1 MGSESLTDTDD
12 ALASQVAV
20 NTDNI
25 SRLFGE
31 QEKLRDRLHSVEADR
46 ATVLLLAQKVDNL
59 ARDLPTMV
67 ERAAETAAEKVAEAD
82 TPASRTPSLCRRRS
96 WSTCTPHSLYR
107 AYRRGF
113 AEGRRHREQRLVSDQ
128 PNESGERDK

>member
-1 MGSESLTDTDD
+1 MELESLTDTDE

-31 QEKLRDRLHSVEADR
+31 QERLRERLHSLESDR

-59 ARDLPTMV
+59 ARDLPGMV
-67 ERAAETAAEKVAEAD
+67 ERAAEAAAEKVS
-82 TPASRTPSLCRRRS
+82 ASRLNDWRT
-96 WSTCTPHSLYR
+96 Y
-107 AYRRGF
+107 A
-113 AEGRRHREQRLVSDQ
+113 ALVS
-128 PNESGERDK
+128 SLVAVVTLAYLVFH

>member
-1 MGSESLTDTDD
+1 LPGIPSTMGLERLTDTDE

-31 QEKLRDRLHSVEADR
+31 QERLRERLHSLESDR

-59 ARDLPTMV
+59 ARDLPGMV
-67 ERAAETAAEKVAEAD
+67 ERAAEAAAEKVAAD
-82 TPASRTPSLCRRRS
+82 RYGDWRTYAALLSSLV
-96 WSTCTPHSLYR
+96 
-107 AYRRGF
+107 AVAGF
-113 AEGRRHREQRLVSDQ
+113 GYLAFH
-128 PNESGERDK
+128 

>member
-1 MGSESLTDTDD
+1 MELESLTDTDE

-31 QEKLRDRLHSVEADR
+31 QERLRERLHSVESDR

-59 ARDLPTMV
+59 AVSLPQMV
-67 ERAAETAAEKVAEAD
+67 ERAAEKTAEKVQAARQND
-82 TPASRTPSLCRRRS
+82 WRTWTAVLAS
-96 WSTCTPHSLYR
+96 
-107 AYRRGF
+107 
-113 AEGRRHREQRLVSDQ
+113 LVSLA
-128 PNESGERDK
+128 GFI

>member
-1 MGSESLTDTDD
+1 MELESLTDTDE

-31 QEKLRDRLHSVEADR
+31 QERLREKIHTLESDR

-59 ARDLPTMV
+59 ARELPIMV
-67 ERAAETAAEKVAEAD
+67 ERAAEKTAAKVASARKSD
-82 TPASRTPSLCRRRS
+82 WRT
-96 WSTCTPHSLYR
+96 W
-107 AYRRGF
+107 A
-113 AEGRRHREQRLVSDQ
+113 ALVSALVALA
-128 PNESGERDK
+128 GFVYLVTH